1 MLTTEQDI
9 GPQYKVSF
17 ESRRGSCNMLAAQ
30 RMEPL
35 GSRSHAGAFESVP
48 VGLSGR
54 LMLPDFEEYDCDVSE
69 MSPGDMSVRCV
80 ARAKLGD
87 RIIAYIKLI
96 GRIEG
101 HVLAVNDDGFTMS
114 VTATDR
120 KREKLAAQLTW
131 IANRH
136 PSDLPQDRRHV
147 RVETSSSG
155 SLLALEDGT
164 TMPCRIIDLS
174 LSGAAIEV
182 APRPPLGSV
191 VLLGDLPGRVV
202 RHFQEGVAIEF
213 THVQSAEVLG
223 ELV

>member
-1 MLTTEQDI
+1 MFASQRVEAV
-9 GPQYKVSF
+9 GN
-17 ESRRGSCNMLAAQ
+17 RGY
-30 RMEPL
+30 EP
-35 GSRSHAGAFESVP
+35 GAFESVP

-54 LMLPDFEEYDCDVSE
+54 LMLPDFEEYDCDVAE
-69 MSPGDMSVRCV
+69 MSAGDMNVRCV
-80 ARAKLGD
+80 ARAKQGD

-101 HVLAVNDDGFTMS
+101 HVLMVTGDGFTMS

-131 IANRH
+131 IANKH
-136 PSDLPQDRRHV
+136 PSEMPQDRRHV
-147 RVETSSSG
+147 RVETNGSG
-155 SLLALEDGT
+155 SRLLLENGT
-164 TMPCRIIDLS
+164 EMSCRIIDLS

-182 APRPPLGSV
+182 SPRPALGV
-191 VLLGDLPGRVV
+191 TVRLGDLPGRVV

-213 THVQSAEVLG
+213 AHVQSAEVLG